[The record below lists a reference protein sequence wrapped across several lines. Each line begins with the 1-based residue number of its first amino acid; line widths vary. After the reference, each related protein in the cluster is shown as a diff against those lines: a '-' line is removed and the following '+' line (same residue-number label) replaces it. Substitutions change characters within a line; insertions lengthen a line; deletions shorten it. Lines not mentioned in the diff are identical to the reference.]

1 MPQPPNPKAI
11 RPSCGKQGSRWWGEA
26 KNHPFID
33 GNKRVALLI
42 AFTFLEVNG
51 CALITAE
58 DEQFDLMVAI
68 ATGGSDVNV
77 VEDWMRQHLMV
88 AAVSEETSASAE
100 EVSASTEE
108 MSAQVEEMVA
118 QAQSL
123 AQMAE
128 ELQTIVA
135 QFKTRD
141 ETRTAEVAMRRRRD
155 DWQEPQRQA
164 SKQVKARPALV
175 R

>member
-1 MPQPPNPKAI
+1 
-11 RPSCGKQGSRWWGEA
+11 
-26 KNHPFID
+26 
-33 GNKRVALLI
+33 
-42 AFTFLEVNG
+42 
-51 CALITAE
+51 
-58 DEQFDLMVAI
+58 MVAI

-135 QFKTRD
+135 QFKTGD